1 MAELTDKQ
9 LTRYARQLILPEV
22 DLEGQQRLLASH
34 VLIVGAGGLG
44 GPVAQYLSGAGVG
57 QLRLVDDDLV
67 DLSNLPR
74 QIAFTE
80 SDIGHAKVEVLAGK
94 LACANS
100 DTTIDPRAERFDAH
114 TAATLLA
121 DIDLVIDATD
131 SLRARLDID
140 RATHHAGLPWIM
152 GSAIKTAGQW
162 IVFDADR
169 QSGCYHCLITEPE
182 VADSAGCAQLG
193 ILGPVAGLVAMH
205 QSVMAIKV
213 LLGLA
218 VPWGELQMVDP
229 WSGHYVEMS
238 ITKRKDCPLCR
249 PMS

>member
-94 LACANS
+94 
-100 DTTIDPRAERFDAH
+100 
-114 TAATLLA
+114 
-121 DIDLVIDATD
+121 
-131 SLRARLDID
+131 
-140 RATHHAGLPWIM
+140 
-152 GSAIKTAGQW
+152 
-162 IVFDADR
+162 
-169 QSGCYHCLITEPE
+169 
-182 VADSAGCAQLG
+182 
-193 ILGPVAGLVAMH
+193 
-205 QSVMAIKV
+205 
-213 LLGLA
+213 
-218 VPWGELQMVDP
+218 
-229 WSGHYVEMS
+229 
-238 ITKRKDCPLCR
+238 
-249 PMS
+249 